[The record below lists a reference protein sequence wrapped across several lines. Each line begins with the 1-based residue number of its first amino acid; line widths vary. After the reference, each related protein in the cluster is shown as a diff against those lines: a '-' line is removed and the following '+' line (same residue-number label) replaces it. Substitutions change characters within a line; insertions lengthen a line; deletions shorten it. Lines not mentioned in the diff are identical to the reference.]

1 MSTPTEEGLTESPD
15 QPDQAE
21 KPVNAEKKTLL
32 EAVEDKVIE
41 AIKEVDPKVLA
52 DQPQPQ
58 PPQPEP
64 KKSRFTIICVCKISL
79 EGATDP
85 EVRDVAAVHV
95 MGSSIADA
103 KAAARTLLAAHVKE
117 TTLNDWDA
125 VLTYLG
131 HQEILNG

>member
-41 AIKEVDPKVLA
+41 EVDPKVLA

-58 PPQPEP
+58 APQPEP

-125 VLTYLG
+125 VLAYLG